1 MRKTPLCSLFAAMSL
16 IAACNKPASNQT
28 NNAAPASTN
37 GGSLVTAPVDYL
49 GTVGKAE
56 QSAVKSVDLSV
67 LSEAI
72 RRFQVEVGR
81 YPRDLDELVSE
92 KYIPRIPPVPHGSK
106 LVYDPATGEVKLASA
121 Q

>member
-1 MRKTPLCSLFAAMSL
+1 MRKTLLCCTLAALSF
-16 IAACNKPASNQT
+16 IAACNKPASNPSTSAATAT
-28 NNAAPASTN
+28 NN
-37 GGSLVTAPVDYL
+37 GGSFVTAPVDYL
-49 GTVGKAE
+49 NNAAKAE
-56 QSAVKSVDLSV
+56 QSSIKSVDVSM

-92 KYIPRIPPVPHGSK
+92 KYIPRIPPVPYGSK
-106 LVYDPATGEVKLASA
+106 LDYDPATGEVKVTST